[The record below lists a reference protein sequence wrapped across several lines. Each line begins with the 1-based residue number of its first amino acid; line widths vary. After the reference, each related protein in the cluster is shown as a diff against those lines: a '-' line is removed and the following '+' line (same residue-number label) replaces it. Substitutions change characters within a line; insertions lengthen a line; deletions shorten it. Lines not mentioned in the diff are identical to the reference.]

1 MEMVFSPEIYAVMRL
16 LLATDERT
24 EEERLEVAKKHYQSV
39 KFGRIDKSTAES
51 YGVDADRLRK
61 WLNGLPASIFEKEI
75 PVPTTKT
82 EIKAEKII
90 QKFHPDEYDA
100 YTLIKQNLELY
111 NAGCKVAVKK
121 CVKQYI
127 KWGERFH
134 LLENLRQFNKLIKSN
149 LGNAYI
155 REHFLPSV
163 SSEIKPLFEMFLK
176 CIPDK
181 IEKSEESD

>member
-1 MEMVFSPEIYAVMRL
+1 MDVLINP
-16 LLATDERT
+16 
-24 EEERLEVAKKHYQSV
+24 
-39 KFGRIDKSTAES
+39 TAES
-51 YGVDADRLRK
+51 YGVDADTLRE

-111 NAGCKVAVKK
+111 NAGCKAAVKK

-127 KWGERFH
+127 NGAKDFIY
-134 LLENLRQFNKLIKSN
+134 LRI
-149 LGNAYI
+149 
-155 REHFLPSV
+155 
-163 SSEIKPLFEMFLK
+163 
-176 CIPDK
+176 
-181 IEKSEESD
+181 